1 MVDTLLADN
10 GVSKANVF
18 IQHIR
23 EHNQRI
29 RYCGVNA
36 HHQNGIAE
44 QSIRT
49 ISDMAHA
56 MMLHT
61 SIRWKNGVD
70 ATLWPMATHYVTYIY
85 NHMPNSDGIA
95 PVDLFSGTQ
104 FPHHKLKDIHVFGC
118 PVYVLD
124 PTLQQER
131 SYSNG
136 NLTHVKVSLWGT
148 ARIIPVM
155 FH

>member
-1 MVDTLLADN
+1 MVDTFLADN
-10 GVSKANVF
+10 GVFKANAFV
-18 IQHIR
+18 QHIR

-29 RYCGVNA
+29 QYCGVNA
-36 HHQNGIAE
+36 HHQNGTAE

-49 ISDMAHA
+49 ISDMARA

-70 ATLWPMATHYVTYIY
+70 ATLRPMATHYATYIY

-104 FPHHKLKDIHVFGC
+104 FHD
-118 PVYVLD
+118 
-124 PTLQQER
+124 T
-131 SYSNG
+131 N
-136 NLTHVKVSLWGT
+136 
-148 ARIIPVM
+148 
-155 FH
+155 